1 MGVWIDNSFCSPSK
15 YGENQ
20 YAWPKNQPS
29 SAKRS
34 RTRIKLMFYFK
45 SIFSPSQLT
54 YTDEFKMILTEIKF
68 STKRSI

>member
-1 MGVWIDNSFCSPSK
+1 MGVWIDNSFCNPGK
-15 YGENQ
+15 YGENK

-34 RTRIKLMFYFK
+34 RARIKLMFYFK

>member
-1 MGVWIDNSFCSPSK
+1 MGVWIDNSFCNPSK
-15 YGENQ
+15 YGENK

-34 RTRIKLMFYFK
+34 HARIKLMLYFK

-54 YTDEFKMILTEIKF
+54 YTDEFQMILIEIKF